1 MASMLDVMGVFVF
14 VVWCVWLSVYD
25 VRERR
30 LPNWLTVPG
39 AALVLVAAAAVGQF
53 SVALMGGMVLFVPYL
68 LVHLITPRAL
78 GGGDVK
84 LAFGL
89 GAATALAGASAWVLA
104 ALLAPVLT
112 ALVGLVALAMRRSS
126 VVAHGPGMCAASVLA
141 VVGAGW

>member
-1 MASMLDVMGVFVF
+1 MLDVMGVYFF

-39 AALVLVAAAAVGQF
+39 AALVLVGAAAAGRF
-53 SVALMGGMVLFVPYL
+53 PVALIGGLLLFVPYL
-68 LVHLITPRAL
+68 LVHLVSPRAL
-78 GGGDVK
+78 GAGDVK

-89 GAATALAGASAWVLA
+89 GAATALAGASAWVAA

-112 ALVGLVALAMRRSS
+112 ALVGVVALAMRRSS

-141 VVGAGW
+141 VIGAGW